1 MAMAPNR
8 LSEPGTMTPGLL
20 AALCGLG
27 VVLVLGGA
35 AVIAFVVGSG
45 PTADP
50 TSINQTSE
58 RGFSWPV
65 MLIGALLAV
74 VLAGLAVLVLVK
86 SRRDSRYDH
95 KAKYMATVED
105 MEELSPAHLE
115 KEGERMGTREV
126 GLGVPLGRMVCPGG
140 IELKSSFEYVRVAI
154 MGPRAGKTSGVVVRE
169 LMETTGPAIVTS
181 NKRDVVDTTR
191 GPRSERGLVRV
202 QDIQQ
207 IVREK
212 PTWWW
217 NPLSFVHDVE
227 TAERLTAILEA
238 SSTPKESKGSEPYF
252 PVAGRQFL
260 SSLLLAAALGDRPM
274 STVLA
279 WVNKPDNRE
288 PLAILREH
296 GFEGVQE
303 TLRGLIELTGKQ
315 RDGVTGTA
323 APWVGFLRNPNYLAW
338 IEPTGPDDKRPQ
350 LNVDEFVASQADTLY
365 LVSKEGA
372 GSGRAITAALTMA
385 ILDAAD
391 RLGSRSKGGRLPR
404 PLMACLDEAANV
416 VRWPELPD
424 LYSHYGSR
432 GIILSVFLQ
441 SWTQG
446 VEAWGEG
453 GMKKMWSAAN
463 VQMVGKGVGEAA
475 FLRELQE
482 LIGTRDVRSRSLSS
496 GKGGRSSSWSIRK
509 DNIFDISEL
518 RAIPKMRALVF
529 STGAPATYVKLE
541 PWWMQDSYSSSVK
554 ASQDYYESVGVVA

>member
-1 MAMAPNR
+1 MTIAPNR
-8 LSEPGTMTPGLL
+8 LREPGTMTPAMI
-20 AALCGLG
+20 AALGALG
-27 VVLVLGGA
+27 AVVVLGG
-35 AVIAFVVGSG
+35 
-45 PTADP
+45 
-50 TSINQTSE
+50 
-58 RGFSWPV
+58 
-65 MLIGALLAV
+65 GALLAFLV
-74 VLAGLAVLVLVK
+74 GSRSTGDPNSLNQTSGSGFAWPIMLVAILVAVLVAVAVVIVVVK
-86 SRRDSRYDH
+86 SRSESRYDY
-95 KAKYMATVED
+95 KAQYMATVED
-105 MEELSPAHLE
+105 MEELSPKNLAA
-115 KEGERMGTREV
+115 EGERMGTRSV
-126 GLGVPLGRMVCPGG
+126 GLGAPIGRMVCDGG
-140 IELKSSFEYVRVAI
+140 IELASSFEFVRVAI

-169 LMETTGPAIVTS
+169 VMETYGPAIVTS
-181 NKRDVVDTTR
+181 NKRDIVDTTR

-238 SSTPKESKGSEPYF
+238 SNTPKDAKGDAYF
-252 PVAGRQFL
+252 PVAGRQYL
-260 SSLLLAAALGDRPM
+260 SSLLLAAALGERPM
-274 STVLA
+274 STVLR
-279 WVNKPDNRE
+279 WVNKPEDRE
-288 PLAILREH
+288 PLRILQDH
-296 GFEGVQE
+296 GFNGAHE
-303 TLRGLIELTGKQ
+303 TLEGFIELTGKQ

-338 IEPTGPDDKRPQ
+338 IEPTGPDDRRPQ
-350 LNVDEFVASQADTLY
+350 LNVDEFVSSKADTLY

-391 RLGSRSKGGRLPR
+391 RLGSFSKGGRLPR

-446 VEAWGEG
+446 VEVWGEG
-453 GMKKMWSAAN
+453 GMKKLWSAAN
-463 VQMVGKGVGEAA
+463 VQMVGKGVGEAG
-475 FLRELQE
+475 FLRELQD
-482 LIGTRDVRSRSLSS
+482 LIGTRDVRSRSVSS
-496 GKGGRSSSWSIRK
+496 GKGGRSASLSIRK
-509 DNIFDISEL
+509 DQIFEVSEL

-541 PWWMQDSYSSSVK
+541 PWWTQEGYRDSVK
-554 ASQDYYESVGVVA
+554 ASQDYYESVGIRS

>member
-27 VVLVLGGA
+27 VALVLGGA
-35 AVIAFVVGSG
+35 AVIAFLVGSG
-45 PTADP
+45 PVADP

-58 RGFSWPV
+58 GGFSWPV
-65 MLIGALLAV
+65 MLIAVLVAV
-74 VLAGLAVLVLVK
+74 VLGGVAVLVMVR
-86 SRRDSRYDH
+86 SRRLSRYDY
-95 KAKYMATVED
+95 KAQYMATVEH
-105 MEELSPAHLE
+105 MEELSPAHL
-115 KEGERMGTREV
+115 KAEGERMGTLEV
-126 GLGVPLGRMVCPGG
+126 GLGVPLGRMVRSGG
-140 IELKSSFEYVRVAI
+140 IELASSFEYVRVAI

-169 LMETTGPAIVTS
+169 LMETKGPAIVTS

-212 PTWWW
+212 PSWWW

-238 SSTPKESKGSEPYF
+238 SNTPKDARGDAYF
-252 PVAGRQFL
+252 PVAGRQYL

-274 STVLA
+274 STVLS
-279 WVNKPDNRE
+279 WVNKPSNRE
-288 PLAILREH
+288 PLGILKEH
-296 GFEGVQE
+296 GFDGAYTTLEGF
-303 TLRGLIELTGKQ
+303 IELTGKQ

-338 IEPTGPDDKRPQ
+338 IEPTGPDDQRPQ
-350 LNVDEFVASQADTLY
+350 LNVDEFVASKADTLY

-391 RLGSRSKGGRLPR
+391 RLGSFSKGGRLPR

-482 LIGTRDVRSRSLSS
+482 LIGTRDVKSRSLSS

-509 DNIFDISEL
+509 DNIFEISEL
-518 RAIPKMRALVF
+518 RALPKMRALVF

-541 PWWMQDSYSSSVK
+541 PWWMQERYSESVK
-554 ASQDYYESVGVVA
+554 ASQDYYEGVGVAA